1 MTLSVSAIV
10 TAAGKNRRMQKDQ
23 NARELPRKNKL
34 LLDIQGKPVIAHTL
48 ERVLNTS
55 VEECVV
61 VLGHFKSELMDFL
74 DNMDDGRIRIV
85 ENIPEDVHL
94 SQSLLN
100 GVKNSKGELC
110 LCAAAD
116 QPTVT
121 TSTFS
126 HLIDKVKSYK
136 NPENILSVL
145 SRGQSGY
152 LDTAEGLGMPFSCHR
167 NILEKYLPQ
176 YSGNINPILR
186 EMIKNNVVFYGLEC
200 ENELELV
207 NINKMNDYE
216 LILNNFKE

>member
-1 MTLSVSAIV
+1 MTCVSAIV
-10 TAAGKNRRMQKDQ
+10 TAAGKNRRMQEDQ
-23 NARELPRKNKL
+23 HAREFPRKNKL
-34 LLDIQGKPVIAHTL
+34 LLDIQGKPVILHTL
-48 ERVLNTS
+48 ERVLNTG
-55 VEECVV
+55 VDECVV
-61 VLGHFKSELMDFL
+61 VLGHFKSELRAVL
-74 DNMDDGRIRIV
+74 DNIDDERIRTV
-85 ENIPEDVHL
+85 ENNPENVPL

-121 TSTFS
+121 TPTFS
-126 HLIDKVKSYK
+126 NLIDKVKSD
-136 NPENILSVL
+136 ENILSVL

-152 LDTAEGLGMPFSCHR
+152 LDTAEGLGMPFCCHR

-176 YSGNINPILR
+176 YSTNINPILR

-207 NINKMNDYE
+207 NINRMNDYE
-216 LILNNFKE
+216 LILNNFKMIN